1 MSLSESLSEML
12 NNIVKEQEPLDKR
25 PWWWVSLR
33 IVGQR
38 GNKGC
43 FLIQADD
50 GKMAIILRLVELKL
64 FPTPEMQRHKTGGKM
79 EGELLVKGPVEEEVF
94 PGMQYANRHLD
105 PEEAK
110 LACMEIDARVERANK
125 RKGGE

>member
-1 MSLSESLSEML
+1 ML
-12 NNIVKEQEPLDKR
+12 NSIVKKQAPLDNR
-25 PWWWVSLR
+25 PWWWVSLCV
-33 IVGQR
+33 IGQR

-50 GKMAIILRLVELKL
+50 GEMAIVPRLVELKL
-64 FPTPEMQRHKTGGKM
+64 FPTPEMQRLGKNV
-79 EGELLVKGPVEEEVF
+79 EGELFVKGPVEEDLF

-110 LACMEIDARVERANK
+110 LACMEIDARVKRANK
-125 RKGGE
+125 RKGGK